1 MQLFLYGVGI
11 TILYIIVAV
20 GIMLLARQYLT
31 ISDELSTAIPAP
43 ALDILKS
50 YASNQAF
57 ICSNDFSSI
66 LGYKLLSSN
75 AGDLAD
81 IGDSNIELANR
92 LLKNRMNFTTF
103 EQFCERNKSKDVTY
117 TRISRILLHLI
128 LDIKTC
134 DYTFGKELDYIPYLR
149 MLGFRKDSSALLK
162 ALKHCSVV
170 PIISKLADA
179 TSFLSA
185 DAVMLLEKDIFAA
198 DLYSQVCANISNTSP
213 NSEFTK
219 NIILT

>member
-1 MQLFLYGVGI
+1 
-11 TILYIIVAV
+11 
-20 GIMLLARQYLT
+20 
-31 ISDELSTAIPAP
+31 
-43 ALDILKS
+43 
-50 YASNQAF
+50 
-57 ICSNDFSSI
+57 
-66 LGYKLLSSN
+66 
-75 AGDLAD
+75 
-81 IGDSNIELANR
+81 
-92 LLKNRMNFTTF
+92 
-103 EQFCERNKSKDVTY
+103 
-117 TRISRILLHLI
+117 LLHLI